1 MYKNESFSGAVITS
15 DKGVWR
21 IMMLLVCF
29 DLPRDTKEKRKDA
42 RKFRQRLL
50 DMGFTLKQYSLYER
64 PIQRS
69 NVKEKIIAELTEKLP
84 KYGLITVYT
93 LPDDVN
99 DEQLQIL
106 GENAVKKSSRFAK
119 FVIL

>member
-1 MYKNESFSGAVITS
+1 
-15 DKGVWR
+15 
-21 IMMLLVCF
+21 MMLLVCF